1 LCYLKHL
8 HSQVVLFVLSQNVVE
23 PYTELIIKL
32 VFKPFTNFDV
42 ASMMVLQVAVVGVVT
57 VQLW

>member
-1 LCYLKHL
+1 M